1 MCSGVIKMNCQIYRF
16 TWQSIEVKARYN
28 PNQWN
33 VIAHLEIEA
42 INPERTPLP
51 ITETGYLSHF
61 HEIGSIERD
70 YDGDVMK
77 AVAAWL
83 DKEAKS
89 KQWQEY
95 IEKSRQGELF

>member
-1 MCSGVIKMNCQIYRF
+1 MSNQVYKF
-16 TWQSIEVKARYN
+16 TWQDIDIEARYN
-28 PNQWN
+28 PSQWN

-70 YDGDVMK
+70 YDGRVVK
-77 AVAAWL
+77 AVTEWL

-89 KQWQEY
+89 KHWLSY

>member
-1 MCSGVIKMNCQIYRF
+1 MSYQIYRF
-16 TWQSIEVKARYN
+16 IWQSIEIEARYN
-28 PNQWN
+28 PKKWN
-33 VIAHLEIEA
+33 EIAHLEIETN
-42 INPERTPLP
+42 NPERTPLP

-70 YDGDVMK
+70 YDGDVVK
-77 AVAAWL
+77 AATEWL

-89 KQWQEY
+89 KQWQDY

>member
-1 MCSGVIKMNCQIYRF
+1 MYSGVIKMSYQIYRF
-16 TWQSIEVKARYN
+16 TWQNIEIEARYN
-28 PNQWN
+28 PSQWN

-42 INPERTPLP
+42 INPERAALP

-70 YDGDVMK
+70 YGGDVVE
-77 AVAAWL
+77 AVTAWL

-89 KQWQEY
+89 KKWQDY